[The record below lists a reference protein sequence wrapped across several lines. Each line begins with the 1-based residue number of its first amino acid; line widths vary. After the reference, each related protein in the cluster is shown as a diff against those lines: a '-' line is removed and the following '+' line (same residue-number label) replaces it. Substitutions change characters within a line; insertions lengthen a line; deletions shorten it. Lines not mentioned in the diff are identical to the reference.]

1 MGPLDWKFTDLSN
14 KTCNQVLLPIFL
26 KQLTH
31 WWKNPN
37 ENHTS
42 YISKTNMG
50 EISSLVASILMA
62 KTSAIEIIFKST
74 CPIRVTANSLGLFLA
89 EFLAG

>member
-1 MGPLDWKFTDLSN
+1 
-14 KTCNQVLLPIFL
+14 
-26 KQLTH
+26 
-31 WWKNPN
+31 
-37 ENHTS
+37 
-42 YISKTNMG
+42 MG